1 MSSRM
6 PRTGSMKRITSYTM
20 AVVVLTGLLPS
31 AGAPLH
37 AQTEETPSAEAST
50 EKSADR
56 PNEVEDRNESQE
68 PVQRE
73 ALSEEI
79 TVTARRLEE
88 VLQDVPGTVS
98 VLTDAQIEAVGVKRA
113 EDFVKLVPGVSMVN
127 AAEVGDTQVNIRGI
141 NGARDAENS
150 FAFIVDGVLMTNPA
164 AFNREFVNLQQI
176 EVLKGPQGALYGRN
190 AAAGAMIVTTTQ
202 PSRDQH
208 RGQIKLSTA
217 EDGTHL
223 GSATVGGPIG
233 EGGVTRYQVHGD
245 WRTTDG
251 FYSNSFL
258 GRDDAVDD
266 FESFNFGGRLLLEPG
281 DQTLWDVKAR
291 YGEVEAAAITF
302 NGSFHLP
309 AFAQVLGVPQFFEDV
324 NEHEFTF
331 QGNIDPLNEQAALEI
346 SAKVDHTLSGAH
358 LTGWILYSDIENSF
372 TADGTSGAF
381 GFFNTEPNCRQSVA
395 ELFGTGV
402 TLPPP
407 QFLGPT
413 PEDSLFGP
421 YTPTTCDGTQY
432 QVRNQEDISGELR
445 LTGRAG
451 DRLRWQTGA
460 YVLNIDREVGVNLGI
475 DRGFGVVREL
485 FVPQDGPNPTEQL
498 VHDNFKTD
506 VAAVFGSLFYDAT
519 ENVELSLALR
529 YDREDREVRN
539 LVPTDAR
546 TQFVD
551 FTLDG
556 RFTGGAPLNPGLNPA
571 VNPEGQ
577 IPDKSETFEEIQPKV
592 SATWDVSDRTT
603 LFGSWGV
610 GFKSGGF
617 NNQGSQATVN
627 LFFNDV
633 IGTDLVIQDQF
644 DKETSSAFEVGFKSN
659 LGRGVYLEGAAY
671 RTDVDDMQFFEFL
684 VGPFGL
690 LRVVSNIDEVEI
702 QGAEIGLNWSVS
714 DHVTLWAGYSFTDS
728 EIVKNSSRPATVG
741 NESPYTP
748 EYTGDLALDF
758 SYPLSGRWVFTAS
771 TYLTFVGDT
780 WFHTVQDETQVTL
793 FDAVFPG
800 LGTMD
805 FSPTQRDSYELLDL
819 RIGVTTGLWSI
830 TLVGTN
836 LTDEEFL
843 EEVIPAPE
851 FGGSFLH
858 PGTQRRVGLEL
869 SYRF

>member
-6 PRTGSMKRITSYTM
+6 PRSWKTGAIMSHAV
-20 AVVVLTGLLPS
+20 AVVVFAGLPPLG
-31 AGAPLH
+31 GAPLL
-37 AQTEETPSAEAST
+37 AQSEEPPPPVAPMQEAGDPAGETEEST
-50 EKSADR
+50 EEEEPAR
-56 PNEVEDRNESQE
+56 REV
-68 PVQRE
+68 
-73 ALSEEI
+73 SEEI

-88 VLQDVPGTVS
+88 VLQDVPATVS

-164 AFNREFVNLQQI
+164 AFNREYVNLRQI

-190 AAAGAMIVTTTQ
+190 AAAGAVIVTTAQ
-202 PSRDQH
+202 PPRDQH
-208 RGQIKLSTA
+208 RGQVKLSTA
-217 EDGTHL
+217 EDGTHV
-223 GSATVGGPIG
+223 GSATVGGPVG
-233 EGGVTRYQVHGD
+233 DGGMARYQIQGD

-251 FYSNSFL
+251 FYTNSFL

-266 FESFNFGGRLLLEPG
+266 FESFNFGGRLLFEPG
-281 DQTLWDVKAR
+281 DRTLWDVKAR

-302 NGSFHLP
+302 NGAFQLP

-324 NEHEFTF
+324 NEHEFVF
-331 QGNIDPLNEQAALEI
+331 QANIDPLNEQTALEI
-346 SAKVDHTLSGAH
+346 SAKVDHTLGGAH
-358 LTGWILYSDIENSF
+358 LTGWVLYSDIENSF

-395 ELFGTGV
+395 ELFGSGG

-413 PEDSLFGP
+413 PEDSIFGP

-432 QVRNQEDISGELR
+432 QVRNQEDVSGELR

-460 YVLNIDREVGVNLGI
+460 YLLSIDREVGVNLGI
-475 DRGFGVVREL
+475 DRGLGVVREL
-485 FVPQDGPNPTEQL
+485 FVPADGTNPTEQL

-571 VNPEGQ
+571 VNPEGR

-617 NNQGSQATVN
+617 NNQGSRATVD

-644 DKETSSAFEVGFKSN
+644 DEETSNAFEVGFKSN
-659 LGRGVYLEGAAY
+659 LGHGVYLEGAAF

-690 LRVVSNIDEVEI
+690 LRVVSNIDEVEL

-714 DHVTLWAGYSFTDS
+714 DHVTLWAGYSFVDS

-758 SYPLSGRWVFTAS
+758 SYPLSGRWVLTAS
-771 TYLTFVGDT
+771 SYLTFVGDT
-780 WFHTVQDETQVTL
+780 WFHTVQDESQVTL

-805 FSPTQRDSYELLDL
+805 FTPTQRDSYELLDL
-819 RIGVTTGLWSI
+819 RIGVTTGIWSI
-830 TLVGTN
+830 ALVGTN

-851 FGGSFLH
+851 FGGSFIH
-858 PGTQRRVGLEL
+858 PGSRRRVGLEL
-869 SYRF
+869 TYRF